1 LAADKDN
8 SFVSVPLY
16 NIKNITGSGS
26 VIGKWRADD
35 ALQFSGSWISHE
47 LGAVPSDLYLIHVDD
62 ESMKPT
68 LRSSDTILLDRSA
81 TKPDRE
87 GIYLLFMNGVL
98 LVKRLQALP
107 GKIIKVVSDNPAY
120 EDFTVRL
127 AEMHKQDFVI
137 LGRVVWVMWAGRK
150 I

>member
-1 LAADKDN
+1 
-8 SFVSVPLY
+8 
-16 NIKNITGSGS
+16 
-26 VIGKWRADD
+26 
-35 ALQFSGSWISHE
+35 
-47 LGAVPSDLYLIHVDD
+47 
-62 ESMKPT
+62 MKPT